1 MEDSFSMDQSGRGEW
16 FQDDSSP
23 FKHGLHLRSSGIR
36 SRRLGILLLEKKA
49 PGDSSFLDDTDV
61 QVLPLLLHP
70 GLIQGVERHPKGSSR
85 SSLPACLNQTS
96 VERQRG
102 RSRRRIK

>member
-23 FKHGLHLRSSGIR
+23 FKHGFHLRSSGIR
-36 SRRLGILLLEKKA
+36 SRRLGILVLEKKA
-49 PGDSSFLDDTDV
+49 HGDSSFLDYTDV
-61 QVLPLLLHP
+61 QVLPLLHP

-85 SSLPACLNQTS
+85 HSLPACLNQSS

-102 RSRRRIK
+102 RSRRRVK